1 MKVIQRCV
9 YDKEFTHLAISDVYK
24 RQALPSVQALCQT
37 CQPESNSRNAVLYI
51 LFQNKKKYLLP
62 FLISNYLQLKAA
74 DIQEH
79 TYIELKESQQILLS

>member
-1 MKVIQRCV
+1 MFHFQKQE
-9 YDKEFTHLAISDVYK
+9 DASMHLFVSNPI
-24 RQALPSVQALCQT
+24 ALPSVQALCQT
-37 CQPESNSRNAVLYI
+37 CQPESNSRNAVLSI